1 MKKSRDIRRGA
12 AVITLALL
20 TGTVLSPAYGQNMWD
35 AYRYSRQFNEGTA
48 RSVAMGN
55 AMVALGGDMGAIS
68 INPAASGVYTYNEL
82 IFTPSI
88 TVAENQTEYLGKSAS
103 TSKTKFGVPNFG
115 FVTTFN
121 TKADRKL
128 VSWNLAIAFNKTNNF
143 TDRMS
148 ATGLNAKTSYLQSLA
163 QGLAGLHATNLDM
176 NSNSNPFFYSD
187 APWQSILAWNT
198 SLLDTLP
205 DSGSDYYA
213 ATENL
218 NGDNIEMG
226 GPVWQYY
233 TREASGNIS
242 EAAVNFGGNISN
254 KLFFGINVGIVN
266 VWYKYN
272 EFYSEKADNSN
283 DFDSGFVSFT
293 RNYRQKTSGTGV
305 NLKAGLIY
313 LPFEGLRIGASIST
327 PTWLYLTEEWEE
339 RVTSGFND
347 GYSQNLPSPL
357 GRYDYRLNTPFR
369 WNVGLA
375 YTFGKFAAV
384 SVDYESADYS
394 KMKLTDYDYPGYFA
408 EENGAISRTFRTSNI
423 FRAGAEFRI
432 TPEVALRAGY
442 QYYEDKFSY
451 NDNIKSQTG
460 SLGVGYAGKSGFF
473 VDAAY
478 CQNLKKSY
486 ENFTL
491 YDDIEGVAAAP
502 VGITGR
508 TNWKLLLSIGFR
520 F

>member
-1 MKKSRDIRRGA
+1 MKKSSNIKRGTAAIALAFLAGA
-12 AVITLALL
+12 ALV
-20 TGTVLSPAYGQNMWD
+20 PAYGQNMWD

-68 INPAASGVYTYNEL
+68 INPAASGVYTYNEFL
-82 IFTPSI
+82 ITPSI
-88 TVAENQTEYLGKSAS
+88 TVAENQTEYLGTATS

-121 TKADRKL
+121 TKAGKGL

-143 TDRMS
+143 TDRMC
-148 ATGLNAKTSYLQSLA
+148 ATGFNAKTSYLQSLA

-176 NSNSNPFFYSD
+176 NQYSD
-187 APWQSILAWNT
+187 PFSHSNAPWQSVLAWNT

-218 NGDNIEMG
+218 NGQNIEMG
-226 GPVWQYY
+226 GPVRQYY

-242 EAAVNFGGNISN
+242 ELAVNFGGNISG

-272 EFYSEKADNSN
+272 ELYSEEANNPN
-283 DFDSGFVSFT
+283 DFNSGFVSFT
-293 RNYRQKTSGTGV
+293 RHYRQKSSGTGV

-327 PTWLYLTEEWEE
+327 PTWLYLTDEWEE
-339 RVTSGFND
+339 RVASSFND

-357 GRYDYRLNTPFR
+357 GQYDYRLNTPFR
-369 WNVGLA
+369 WNVGVA

-384 SVDYESADYS
+384 SADYERVDYS

-408 EENGAISRTFRTSNI
+408 EENGAIGRTFSASNI

-432 TPEVALRAGY
+432 TPEVAVRAGY
-442 QYYEDKFSY
+442 QYYEDKFSN
-451 NDNIKSQTG
+451 NDNIKSQIG
-460 SLGVGYAGKSGFF
+460 SVGAGYAGKSGFF
-473 VDAAY
+473 VDVAY
-478 CQNLKKSY
+478 QQNLKKSR
-486 ENFTL
+486 EDFTL

-502 VGITGR
+502 VGVNDYMNR
-508 TNWKLLLSIGFR
+508 KLLLTLGFR